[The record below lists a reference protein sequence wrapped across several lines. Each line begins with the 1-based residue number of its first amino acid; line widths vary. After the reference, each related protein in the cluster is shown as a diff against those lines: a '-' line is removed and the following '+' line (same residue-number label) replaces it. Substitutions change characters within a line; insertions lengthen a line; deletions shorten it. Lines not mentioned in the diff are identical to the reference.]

1 MKAVKKTFMLQ
12 LSIYSILEYETSV
25 GANADIAKTKRGK

>member
-12 LSIYSILEYETSV
+12 LSIYYILEYETSV
-25 GANADIAKTKRGK
+25 GANADIEKTKRGK